1 MAVRD
6 PIIKNITDFT
16 SSNVEEIKKKIDN
29 GEIESIK
36 KLYELIDPN
45 AINKD
50 NKNKV
55 IEELKSSN
63 LKKIKSENDNEV
75 FKVVTDFL
83 PDDCKIKDPEVKNI
97 EVDGD
102 DKLNELIKLIN
113 TKFDI
118 INKIL

>member
-1 MAVRD
+1 MAT
-6 PIIKNITDFT
+6 PIIKKITDFT
-16 SSNVEEIKKKIDN
+16 SSNINEIKKKIDD
-29 GEIESIK
+29 GDIISLE
-36 KLYELIDPN
+36 KLHELIDPD

-50 NKNKV
+50 NENNV
-55 IEELKSSN
+55 IEQLKLEN
-63 LKKIKSENDNEV
+63 LKKIKTKNDSEI
-75 FKVVTDFL
+75 KQVVIESL
-83 PDDCKIKDPEVKNI
+83 PDDCKIENPEVRNI

>member
-29 GEIESIK
+29 GEIKSIE

-63 LKKIKSENDNEV
+63 LKKIISENDNEV
-75 FKVVTDFL
+75 IKVVTDFL
-83 PDDCKIKDPEVKNI
+83 PDDCKIEDPEVKNI

>member
-1 MAVRD
+1 MAIRD

-29 GEIESIK
+29 GEIESIE

-55 IEELKSSN
+55 IKELESLN
-63 LKKIKSENDNEV
+63 LKKIKKENDNEV
-75 FKVVTDFL
+75 AKVVTYFL
-83 PDDCKIKDPEVKNI
+83 PDECKIKDPEVKNI

-102 DKLNELIKLIN
+102 EKLNELIELIN
-113 TKFDI
+113 TKFNI